1 MISLGLEICRNLKA
15 ATQREWL
22 ETNGLG
28 GFASST
34 LIGLNTR
41 RYHGLLTAA
50 LPSPVGRYV
59 LLSKLEETLI
69 VHGERFELS
78 ANQYAG
84 ALHPQG
90 YHYLTRFRLDPFP
103 VFTYTVADV
112 EVEKSV
118 CMIHGENSTIV
129 HYVIRLPRWPAASD
143 YYALEV
149 RALIAFRDA
158 LSTTHYNNALNPAM
172 HIAPGLVT
180 VAPYAGL
187 PALHCAHDADQVDTT
202 GHWYYNFEYAVE
214 RECGLDCVEDLF
226 SPFALRFDLS
236 QRTEATI
243 LASTEPHDITQVAH
257 YRRAEVE
264 RRQALLTTAPSDDAF
279 VRSLVAAADHYVV
292 ARGAQKIVIAGY
304 HWLSDWGR
312 DTMIALP
319 GLTLVTGRTDVA
331 KSLLLA
337 LAGVV
342 EQGMLP
348 NRFPTLGETPEY
360 NTVDATLWFFEAI
373 RALWYTTRDDAFI
386 RTYFYDI
393 LTDIIDWHIRGTRY
407 GIKVNE
413 DGLLASGEPGMSLT
427 WMNARVGDWVV
438 TPRHGKPVEIQ
449 ALWYNALRIM
459 EHLAQTFGDTANQQ
473 RYSTMAAQAH
483 ASFNGLFWHEAAN
496 CLYDVVHGA
505 ERDGAMRP
513 NQIFAVSL
521 PYTMLSD
528 VRAQSVVAA
537 VERDLL
543 TPYGLRS
550 LAPYD
555 PQYRGRCTGDAASRD
570 SSYHQGTVWAWLMGP
585 FITAYL
591 KVQGATSQGRQQAA
605 QWLSGFRRHLSDAG
619 LGHISE
625 VFDGDPP
632 HQPRGCIAQA
642 WSVAELLRAAAALGL
657 LGTSSVK

>member
-1 MISLGLEICRNLKA
+1 MILFGPEICRNPEA

-103 VFTYTVADV
+103 IFTYTVADV
-112 EVEKSV
+112 EVEKSI
-118 CMIHGENSTIV
+118 CMLHGENSTIV
-129 HYVIRLPRWPAASD
+129 HYAIRPPRWPATSD
-143 YYALEV
+143 AYALEV
-149 RALIAFRDA
+149 RALIACRD
-158 LSTTHYNNALNPAM
+158 SHSITHHNDALNPAM
-172 HIAPGLVT
+172 HLTSGLVT

-187 PALHCAHDADQVDTT
+187 PALYCAHDADAVDTT

-214 RECGLDCVEDLF
+214 RERGLDYVEDLF

-236 QRTEATI
+236 QRTEAAI

-257 YRRAEVE
+257 YRQAEVE
-264 RRQALLTTAPSDDAF
+264 RRQALLAAAPSADAF
-279 VRSLVAAADHYVV
+279 VRTLVAAADHYVV
-292 ARGAQKIVIAGY
+292 GRGPQKTVIAGY
-304 HWLSDWGR
+304 HWLSDGGR

-337 LAGVV
+337 FAGVV
-342 EQGMLP
+342 DQGMLP
-348 NRFPTLGETPEY
+348 NRFPALGETPEY
-360 NTVDATLWFFEAI
+360 STVDATLWFLEAI
-373 RALWYTTRDDAFI
+373 RALWYATRDDAFI
-386 RTYFYDI
+386 RTYFYDT
-393 LTDIIDWHIRGTRY
+393 LTEIIDWHVRGTRY
-407 GIKVNE
+407 GIKVDE
-413 DGLLASGEPGMSLT
+413 DGLLAASEPGMPLT

-438 TPRHGKPVEIQ
+438 TPRYGKPVEIQ

-459 EHLAQTFGDTANQQ
+459 EHFARTFGDTANQQ
-473 RYSTMAAQAH
+473 HCGTMAAHAH
-483 ASFNGLFWHEAAN
+483 ASFNGVFWHEAAH
-496 CLYDVVHGA
+496 CLYDVVNGA
-505 ERDGAMRP
+505 ERDSSMRP

-555 PQYRGRCTGDAASRD
+555 PQYRGGCTGAAASRD

-591 KVQGATSQGRQQAA
+591 KVQGATSQGCQQAA

-619 LGHISE
+619 LGHVSE

-642 WSVAELLRAAAALGL
+642 SSVAELLRATAALGL
-657 LGTSSVK
+657 LGTSPVK